1 VKIVWTGLAIVVAL
15 LLQTAL
21 GRILPSEA
29 RILDPF
35 LLILVYC
42 ALTGGETH
50 GMLAGAVG
58 GWVQDVH
65 FGGTVVGLSGLAKL
79 LVGFGVGA
87 AAARFLFSGPL
98 PRLLVL
104 VSATLVDALLFSRL
118 AGVFDIVIEDL
129 SPRALLARAVGNGLV
144 GLFLF
149 EVVDRRL
156 RRDRRP

>member
-1 VKIVWTGLAIVVAL
+1 MKAVWTGLAIVLAL
-15 LLQTAL
+15 VIHTAL
-21 GRILPSEA
+21 GRVLPYEA

-50 GMLAGAVG
+50 GMLAGAAA

-79 LVGFGVGA
+79 LVGFGVGV
-87 AAARFLFSGPL
+87 AAARFLLSGPL

-104 VSATLVDALLFSRL
+104 VTATLMDALLFSRL
-118 AGVFDIVIEDL
+118 AGVFDIVIDDL

-144 GLFLF
+144 GLLLF
-149 EVVDRRL
+149 ELVDRRL
-156 RRDRRP
+156 RRDRSA